1 MKQAQYEVL
10 FLGDNVWTIDGK
22 PWLFNSWEEAEA
34 ELELTFL
41 DMDQEYIDFDSND
54 YRIMEKAK

>member
-22 PWLFNSWEEAEA
+22 PMLFNSWEEAEA

-41 DMDQEYIDFDSND
+41 DMDQEDIDFEPND
-54 YRIMEKAK
+54 YRIMEKAE

>member
-22 PWLFNSWEEAEA
+22 PWIFNSWEEAEA
-34 ELELTFL
+34 ELEETFS
-41 DMDQEYIDFDSND
+41 DMENANMDYEPND
-54 YRIMEKAK
+54 YRIVEKA

>member
-22 PWLFNSWEEAEA
+22 PMLFNSWEEAEA

-41 DMDQEYIDFDSND
+41 DMDQEDIDFEPSD

>member
-22 PWLFNSWEEAEA
+22 PMLFNSWEEAEA

-41 DMDQEYIDFDSND
+41 DMDQEDIDFEPSD
-54 YRIMEKAK
+54 YRIMEIAK

>member
-22 PWLFNSWEEAEA
+22 PMVFNSWEEAEA
-34 ELELTFL
+34 ELEVTFL
-41 DMDQEYIDFDSND
+41 DMDQEDIDFEPSD
-54 YRIMEKAK
+54 YRIMEKTK

>member
-10 FLGDNVWTIDGK
+10 FLGDNVWTIDGT
-22 PWLFNSWEEAEA
+22 PMLFNSWEEAEA

-41 DMDQEYIDFDSND
+41 DMDQEDIDFEPSD